1 MASAAKRAHTAHQP
15 VGCWCRPLKRLSI
28 YSRDGFACVWCGASV
43 EDGAR
48 LSLDHLKPKS
58 KGGTNDA
65 RNLVTADKR
74 CNDSRGNR
82 SPEGFAVAVAAYLNH
97 GVTPE
102 EILAHVKACARRKL
116 PTEEART
123 LLARRG
129 SVLAVIA
136 GRRET

>member
-15 VGCWCRPLKRLSI
+15 TGCWCRPLKRLSV
-28 YSRDGFACVWCGASV
+28 YCRDGFACVWCGASV
-43 EDGAR
+43 EDGAQ

-58 KGGTNDA
+58 AAGTNDA
-65 RNLVTADKR
+65 RNLVTACKR

-82 SPEGFAVAVAAYLNH
+82 SLASFAIAVAGYLNH
-97 GVTPE
+97 GATPAA
-102 EILAHVKACARRKL
+102 ILAHVKACARRPL
-116 PTEEART
+116 PTAEART

-136 GRRET
+136 GRREI